1 MSDNGTVIGDEMIEA
16 RLKNKSNI
24 LGISLDELIDRYIR
38 RGLFCD
44 DYYVPTRLTKDE
56 LLERCR
62 KEVEKDKMEFLQKNI
77 ISMFSLED
85 GANLINVGGFSMI
98 FLDSGYFIGLMDD
111 KDSHHKIEEYLE
123 M

>member
-16 RLKNKSNI
+16 RLKIKSDI

-44 DYYVPTRLTKDE
+44 DYYVPTKLTREE

-62 KEVEKDKMEFLQKNI
+62 KEVEEDKKNGI
-77 ISMFSLED
+77 PPKKHNFD
-85 GANLINVGGFSMI
+85 V
-98 FLDSGYFIGLMDD
+98 FIGRWSKSD
-111 KDSHHKIEEYLE
+111 
-123 M
+123 